1 MANFY
6 THRNLIILKNGSSIK
21 MKNLQKVDSFK
32 VFFDNYNMKYL
43 SKVQKTSNV
52 ESSLKKLIVNSFF
65 DKYHI
70 KNS

>member
-52 ESSLKKLIVNSFF
+52 ENSLKKLIVNSFF
-65 DKYHI
+65 DKYRI